1 MDNKKEQSVRIQT
14 SILNPIEKKALVW
27 MAERMPAFVT
37 SDMLTWI
44 GTFGAFIVGLGF
56 ALTTYSPAAFWLASL
71 GLVINWFGDS
81 LDGTLA
87 RVKHQQRP
95 LYGFY
100 IDHNMDCICQLLIF
114 GGAGLSPYLNL
125 WLALL
130 VYAAYM
136 MLEIYVM
143 ICAHLKNEF
152 RLTYGKL
159 GPTEFRVLI
168 IILNTLLV
176 LLPYFREFHVS
187 FTLVDESVT
196 FYSLDMVCIFLF
208 VLLFSMYMISF
219 VKDARYFAKQDPLH
233 KHEQ

>member
-1 MDNKKEQSVRIQT
+1 MDKKNEQSVRIQT
-14 SILNPIEKKALVW
+14 SILNPIEKKVLVW
-27 MAERMPAFVT
+27 MAERMPSFVT

-44 GTFGAFIVGLGF
+44 GTLGAFIVGLGF
-56 ALTTYSPAAFWLASL
+56 ALTNYSIAGFWLASL

-87 RVKHQQRP
+87 RVKQQQRP

-130 VYAAYM
+130 LYAAYM

-159 GPTEFRVLI
+159 GPTEFRALI
-168 IILNTLLV
+168 VVLNTLLV
-176 LLPYFREFHVS
+176 LLPGFREFHVS
-187 FTLVDESVT
+187 FTLVGEVVT
-196 FYSLDMVCIFLF
+196 FYTLDMVCLILF
-208 VLLFSMYMISF
+208 FMVLSMYMISF
-219 VKDARYFAKQDPLH
+219 VKDARYFAKIDPLR